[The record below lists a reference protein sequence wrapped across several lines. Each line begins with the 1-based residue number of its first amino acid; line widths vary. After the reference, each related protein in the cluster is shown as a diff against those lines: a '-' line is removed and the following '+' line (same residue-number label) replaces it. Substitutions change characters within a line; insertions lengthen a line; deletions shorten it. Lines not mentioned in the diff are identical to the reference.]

1 MNNNKKESPQT
12 TSMNR
17 NKPTTR
23 NPNHG
28 SVGSNPSTMLKRRKS
43 NSLSIIDYCNIIN
56 LNTNYQMLA
65 TFYDD
70 TEESMARLSMRTTN
84 NKDISKQASLS
95 EQVAALFGSSMCS
108 CYLCNLKSNTTLN
121 QSSSFST
128 SSSTEPTLV
137 TNNANLSA
145 SFSSNEFK
153 SSSATSATTS
163 SAIGRKSQQHNF
175 EIMPNKNNSD
185 FSVMKYTYSTPFSQ
199 LSTLKLFNLMNT
211 DCSINF
217 NVEQTQSAS
226 KHNGI
231 QKKFEIYFN

>member
-17 NKPTTR
+17 KPTTR

-28 SVGSNPSTMLKRRKS
+28 VGSNPNTMLKRRKS

-121 QSSSFST
+121 QSSSFSN
-128 SSSTEPTLV
+128 SSTEPTLV

-163 SAIGRKSQQHNF
+163 SAIGRKTQQHNF

-217 NVEQTQSAS
+217 NVEQTQSAN
-226 KHNGI
+226 KQNGI
-231 QKKFEIYFN
+231 EKIEI